1 MRLYLLQYYI
11 STYFNSRTS
20 DQKHSR
26 EFRDDNKFNWS
37 RKGLQRQ
44 TSIYDKNLKKK
55 MKTINDTTIKN
66 FVMENKLVSPL
77 KNTSTINLSIVW
89 KSNQNASSHL

>member
-1 MRLYLLQYYI
+1 MRLYLLQYYMVHI
-11 STYFNSRTS
+11 RWIIADNLSAFNRFSTTSTYFNSRTS

-55 MKTINDTTIKN
+55 N
-66 FVMENKLVSPL
+66 EN
-77 KNTSTINLSIVW
+77 N
-89 KSNQNASSHL
+89 